1 MGKVAAFKLDRKR
14 TFIYVLLAVAIV
26 LPPILGNEYI
36 YSVLISIILW
46 AAISSSFD
54 LTAGFI
60 KVTNFGY
67 AGFFAAGAYTSGLL
81 ALYYGV
87 SPWIGLIPGTL
98 AAAALAAAV
107 GFLTLRLHGI
117 FAAAFSWFIAETLKY
132 TLAALADI
140 TRGYH
145 GLACPPLFPG
155 VTRLPYYYMILFTY
169 IAELVIIMR
178 IINGKMGFAFKVIG
192 EDETAAR
199 TIGVNVTLYRVLCFV
214 ISCIFAGFLGVFY
227 AHYYGVLT
235 PDVSSL
241 GITVP
246 ALAICYVG
254 GRGSIWGSLP
264 AAAIILM
271 IFELLR
277 PYEAAGVIS
286 FAHKLIIYGILLIVV
301 MIWVQGGLAGAMRGI
316 VRKYVKSA
324 S

>member
-1 MGKVAAFKLDRKR
+1 MGKITASIGRIFL
-14 TFIYVLLAVAIV
+14 YVLIALALI
-26 LPPILGNEYI
+26 LPLVFRNEYV

-67 AGFFAAGAYTSGLL
+67 AGFFATGAYTSGLL

-98 AAAALAAAV
+98 AASALAAAV

-117 FAAAFSWFIAETLKY
+117 FAAAFSWFIAEALKY
-132 TLAALADI
+132 TLAALTDI

-145 GLACPPLFPG
+145 GLACPPFFPG

-169 IAELVIIMR
+169 IAELLIIMR
-178 IINGKMGFAFKVIG
+178 IVNGKMGFAFRVIG

-199 TIGVNVTLYRVLCFV
+199 TIGVNVTFYRVLCFV
-214 ISCIFAGFLGVFY
+214 ISCTFAGFLGVFY
-227 AHYYGVLT
+227 AHYYNVIT

-241 GITVP
+241 SITIP

-254 GRGSIWGSLP
+254 GRGSILGSLP
-264 AAAIILM
+264 SAAIILM

-277 PYEAAGVIS
+277 PYEAVGVIS
-286 FAHKLIIYGILLIVV
+286 FAHKFIIYGILLIVV
-301 MIWVQGGLAGAMRGI
+301 MIWVQGGLAGAMKKL
-316 VRKYVKSA
+316 VEKYVKATS
-324 S
+324 

>member
-1 MGKVAAFKLDRKR
+1 MGEIKISKRK
-14 TFIYVLLAVAIV
+14 TLLYIILALLALI
-26 LPPILGNEYI
+26 LPLIFRNEYI

-87 SPWIGLIPGTL
+87 SPWIGLMLGTIV
-98 AAAALAAAV
+98 ASALAAAV

-132 TLAALADI
+132 TLAALTDI

-145 GLACPPLFPG
+145 GLACPPFFPG
-155 VTRLPYYYMILFTY
+155 ISRLPYYYMILFVY
-169 IAELVIIMR
+169 IAELIIMMR

-199 TIGVNVTLYRVLCFV
+199 TIGVNVTFYRVLCFV
-214 ISCIFAGFLGVFY
+214 ISCAFAGFLGVFY
-227 AHYYGVLT
+227 AHYYNVIT

-241 GITVP
+241 SVTVP

-264 AAAIILM
+264 SAAIILM

-277 PYEAAGVIS
+277 PYEAIGVIS
-286 FAHKLIIYGILLIVV
+286 FAHKYIVYGILLIIV
-301 MIWVQGGLAGAMRGI
+301 MIWVQGGLAGA
-316 VRKYVKSA
+316 VKKLTEKYVKTTS
-324 S
+324 